1 MKDLPKVFA
10 NPIEKNISN
19 NKNFSYGKLDEQEKI
34 RDEQKVLSKI
44 NKYFSGDRNNGSR
57 EFLVKFANKE
67 DVFVLIGCTNNNLIT
82 KAGRLI
88 PIRDV
93 YDISLI

>member
-19 NKNFSYGKLDEQEKI
+19 NKNFSYGKLDEYEKI
-34 RDEQKVLSKI
+34 RDEQQVLAKI
-44 NKYFSGDRNNGSR
+44 NKYFNGDRNNGAR
-57 EFLVKFANKE
+57 EFLLKFANKE
-67 DVFVLIGCTNNNLIT
+67 DVFVLIGSTNNNLIT
-82 KAGRLI
+82 KTGRLI
-88 PIRDV
+88 PIRDI